1 MQRMAVVL
9 CLYSVTVVLV
19 LVVLVT
25 SSVLGTGDQE
35 LPGAASSPLQR
46 PLSQHIHLSTLY
58 TGSRLEF
65 SADLSSPRA
74 F

>member
-19 LVVLVT
+19 LVVT

-46 PLSQHIHLSTLY
+46 PVSQHIHLSTLY
-58 TGSRLEF
+58 TRSRLEF

>member
-1 MQRMAVVL
+1 MHWIGVVL

-19 LVVLVT
+19 LVVT

-46 PLSQHIHLSTLY
+46 PVSQHIHIIY
-58 TGSRLEF
+58 TVDTQDPDWNLMQTF
-65 SADLSSPRA
+65 HPHRA